1 MYKVLIVEDDPMVA
15 MINAQ
20 YTARNPQFRLVG
32 TLGDGDSALKFL
44 AENDAD
50 LLILDIFMPQMNGIE
65 LLRRVREQNIPVAAI
80 MVTAANDVVTLED
93 TLRLGVV
100 DYLVKPF
107 AYDRFQAA
115 LNRFLSM
122 KGALEGVQVLRQEN
136 IDNVMSGFRASGA
149 VPPKGIQKQTLRVI
163 LDCLHE
169 SGGQLSGEDVAE
181 RVGLSAVTV
190 RRYMNHLMQTGS
202 VTGEMNYGTGG
213 RPRMLYRAVRSDD
226 GNYRNG

>member
-1 MYKVLIVEDDPMVA
+1 MYNVLIVEDDPMVA

-20 YTARNPQFRLVG
+20 YIARNPQFRVVE
-32 TLGDGDSALKFL
+32 TRGDGDSALRFL
-44 AENDAD
+44 EENDVD
-50 LLILDIFMPQMNGIE
+50 LLILDIFMPQMNGID
-65 LLRRVREQNIPVAAI
+65 LLRRVREKNIPVAVI

-122 KGALEGVQVLRQEN
+122 KGALKGVQVLRQEN
-136 IDNVMSGFRASGA
+136 IDNVMSGFRTSAA
-149 VPPKGIQKQTLRVI
+149 APPKGIQEQTMRVI

-169 SGGQLSGEDVAE
+169 SGEQLSGEDIAE

-190 RRYMNHLMQTGS
+190 RRYMNHLIRKGS

-213 RPRMLYRAVRSDD
+213 RPRMLYRAAETGRL
-226 GNYRNG
+226 